1 LLKTPEKGCPP
12 KQRTELVLQATK
24 EGCVCVQA
32 YFLSYYLIPVYLAN
46 PIFIVQNMTHYTP
59 TNNELEKN
67 KEVVTGLEYIAN
79 EAIDKYL
86 VEAETAWQPSDFL
99 PDMSSREAF
108 NEIKELQQRAAG
120 LPDGVITSLV
130 GNMIT
135 EEALPTYTTYF
146 NLLEG
151 VNEERSMTSPQG
163 WARWSRK
170 WTAEENR
177 HGDLLNKYLFLSG
190 RADMH
195 QVEVTIHN
203 LLANGFDPQTEG
215 DPYQAFIYTSFQERA
230 TRISHVNTGK
240 LADRGG
246 DAVLAR
252 ICKTIAGDEARH
264 EKAYKTFM
272 AKVFEIDP
280 NGAMLAFEKMM
291 KKQIAMPAI
300 MMDNSPVDNLFT
312 RFSAITQ
319 KLGIYT
325 TFDYAAIIK
334 HLTELWKVES
344 VTGLNSY
351 AAKAQDYL
359 STLADRYR
367 RIAERMKEPETVK
380 LAWLVQ

>member
-1 LLKTPEKGCPP
+1 MMHFTPG
-12 KQRTELVLQATK
+12 
-24 EGCVCVQA
+24 
-32 YFLSYYLIPVYLAN
+32 
-46 PIFIVQNMTHYTP
+46 
-59 TNNELEKN
+59 NNEIEKN
-67 KEVVTGLEYIAN
+67 KEVISGMEAIAH

-86 VEAETAWQPSDFL
+86 LEADTAWQPTDFL
-99 PDMSSREAF
+99 PDMSAPNAME
-108 NEIKELQQRAAG
+108 EIKELQQRAAG

-146 NLLEG
+146 NLIQG
-151 VNEERSMTSPQG
+151 VNEERSTASEQG

-177 HGDLLNKYLFLSG
+177 HGDLLNKYLYLTG
-190 RADMH
+190 RADMR
-195 QVEVTIHN
+195 QVEITIHN

-230 TRISHVNTGK
+230 TKISHVNTGK
-240 LADRGG
+240 LADKNG
-246 DAVLAR
+246 DAVLSR

-272 AKVFEIDP
+272 AKIFEIDP

-300 MMDNSPVDNLFT
+300 MMDKGTAPPDNLFT

-334 HLTELWKVES
+334 HLTDLWKIES
-344 VTGLNSY
+344 VTGLNDY
-351 AAKAQDYL
+351 AARAQEYL

-367 RIAERMKEPETVK
+367 RIAERMKEPEVVK

>member
-1 LLKTPEKGCPP
+1 MNMH
-12 KQRTELVLQATK
+12 
-24 EGCVCVQA
+24 
-32 YFLSYYLIPVYLAN
+32 FIP
-46 PIFIVQNMTHYTP
+46 Q
-59 TNNELEKN
+59 NNELEKN
-67 KEVVTGLEYIAN
+67 KEVISAMEQTAS
-79 EAIDKYL
+79 EAIEKFL

-99 PDMSSREAF
+99 PDMSHPDALAQIR
-108 NEIKELQQRAAG
+108 ELQQRAAG

-146 NLLEG
+146 NLIEG
-151 VNEERSMTSPQG
+151 VNEERSMTSDQA
-163 WARWSRK
+163 WVRWSRR

-177 HGDLLNKYLFLSG
+177 HGDLLNKYLYLTG
-190 RADMH
+190 RADMR
-195 QVEVTIHN
+195 QVEITIQN
-203 LLANGFDPQTEG
+203 LLSNGFDPQTEG

-230 TRISHVNTGK
+230 TKISHVNTGK

-246 DAVLAR
+246 DAVLSK

-264 EKAYKTFM
+264 ERAYKTFM
-272 AKVFEIDP
+272 AKIFEIDP
-280 NGAMLAFEKMM
+280 NGALLAFEKMM

-300 MMDNSPVDNLFT
+300 MMDNSPEDNLYT

-334 HLTELWKVES
+334 HLTDLWKVES
-344 VTGLNSY
+344 LTGLNSY
-351 AAKAQDYL
+351 AARAQDYL
-359 STLADRYR
+359 STLASRYQ
-367 RIAERMKEPETVK
+367 RIAERMKEPEVVK